1 MVNLVEAG
9 GDVALDHPPIA
20 SRSADEVVDLG
31 DGVLSAPPGAEPIDG
46 M

>member
-1 MVNLVEAG
+1 MVDLVEAG